1 MWVNAG
7 GFDMSDG
14 TLGSVVVM
22 GGSLAGLLAARAVAS
37 HAEEVVI
44 VERDVLP
51 DEAQPRR
58 GVPQGR
64 HIHALHARGL
74 TVMESMLPGLGDDL
88 VASGAEKGDVGV
100 DVHWYVDGLRRPLVP
115 TRTTGIS
122 CSRPL
127 LEHHV
132 RRKVLAWPNVSVR
145 RANVTGISH
154 SAGRVDGV
162 VVADRPDTGSD
173 GGPGEDG
180 AVDRL
185 AADLVVDAT
194 GRSTRLPTWLADL
207 GYGTVPERQIRM
219 DIGYGSRYF
228 RREPGQRLD
237 DAIVA
242 LSLSSPKS
250 TRARGGLVAAIEG
263 DRWLMMVGGYHHDR
277 PTADPED
284 FTARALDDPAVVFG
298 KLVQRAE
305 PASEVM
311 TYRYP
316 ASLRRDYSKLGRFP
330 AGLVPVGDAVA
341 SFNPVYGQGMTCA
354 ALYAEQ
360 LGAWLAER
368 PNLDEPAS
376 DYLRRAE
383 KVANSPWDV
392 AAAEDFRLAHVE
404 GDRPR
409 GLAVAQRVG
418 ALFAEAT
425 RRDAQLH
432 ATFLEVIS
440 MQAEPTSMMR
450 PGNVVRA
457 LRAARRPLPEPVGP
471 AH

>member
-1 MWVNAG
+1 
-7 GFDMSDG
+7 MSDRK
-14 TLGSVVVM
+14 LGSVVVM
-22 GGSLAGLLAARAVAS
+22 GGSLSGLLAARALAS

-44 VERDVLP
+44 VERDTLA

-74 TVMESMLPGLGDDL
+74 AAMEAMLPGLGDDL
-88 VASGAEKGDVGV
+88 VASGAERGDVGV
-100 DVHWYVDGLRRPLVP
+100 DVHWYVDGLRRPLVR
-115 TRTTGIS
+115 TATTGIS

-132 RRKVLAWPNVSVR
+132 RRKVIAWPNVSVR
-145 RANVTGISH
+145 HANITGLSH
-154 SAGRVDGV
+154 SEGRVDGV
-162 VVADRPDTGSD
+162 LVADRPDADADADPGSGEA
-173 GGPGEDG
+173 GG
-180 AVDRL
+180 VDRL

-194 GRSTRLPTWLADL
+194 GRSTRVPTWLAEL
-207 GYGTVPERQIRM
+207 GYGAPPERQIRM
-219 DIGYGSRYF
+219 DLGYGSRYF
-228 RREPGQRLD
+228 RREPGERLD
-237 DAIVA
+237 GAAVA
-242 LSLSSPKS
+242 LSLTSPKS
-250 TRARGGLVAAIEG
+250 TRARGALVAAIEG

-305 PASEVM
+305 PLSEVL

-316 ASLRRDYSKLGRFP
+316 ASLRRDYSKLDRFP

-354 ALYAEQ
+354 ALYAEE
-360 LGAWLAER
+360 LGTWLAGR

-376 DYLRRAE
+376 AYIRRAE

-392 AAAEDFRLAHVE
+392 AAAEDFRLAHVD

-425 RRDAQLH
+425 RRDEALH
-432 ATFLEVIS
+432 ARFLKVIS
-440 MQAEPTSMMR
+440 MEAEPTSMMR
-450 PGNVVRA
+450 PGTIVRA
-457 LRAARRPLPEPVGP
+457 VRAARRPLPEPV
-471 AH
+471 ASA

>member
-1 MWVNAG
+1 
-7 GFDMSDG
+7 MSDRIG
-14 TLGSVVVM
+14 RVVVM
-22 GGSLAGLLAARAVAS
+22 GGSLAGLLAARAMAS

-44 VERDVLP
+44 LERDVLA
-51 DEAQPRR
+51 DDAQPRR

-64 HIHALHARGL
+64 HIHTLHARGL
-74 TVMESMLPGLGDDL
+74 AAMEAMLPGLSDDL
-88 VASGAEKGDVGV
+88 VASGAERGDIGV
-100 DVHWYVDGLRRPLVP
+100 DVHWYVDGVRRPAVH
-115 TRTTGIS
+115 TGTTGIS

-132 RRKVLAWPNVSVR
+132 RRQVLAWPNVSVR
-145 RANVTGISH
+145 HASITGLSH
-154 SAGRVDGV
+154 TAGRVEGV
-162 VVADRPDTGSD
+162 LVADRPEVAPDRGD
-173 GGPGEDG
+173 GDAGG
-180 AVDRL
+180 VDRL

-194 GRSTRLPTWLADL
+194 GRSTHVPTWLAEL
-207 GYGTVPERQIRM
+207 GYGVPPERQVHI
-219 DIGYGSRYF
+219 DLCYGSRYF
-228 RREPGQRLD
+228 RREPGERLD
-237 DAIVA
+237 GAGVA
-242 LSLSSPKS
+242 VSLTSPKS
-250 TRARGGLVAAIEG
+250 GRARGALVAAIEG

-284 FTARALDDPAVVFG
+284 FTARALDEPAVVFG

-305 PASEVM
+305 PVSEVL

-316 ASLRRDYSKLGRFP
+316 ASLRRDYSKLARFP

-354 ALYAEQ
+354 AIYAEE
-360 LGAWLAER
+360 LSTWLAER

-376 DYLRRAE
+376 AYLRRAE

-392 AAAEDFRLAHVE
+392 AAAEDFRMAHVK

-425 RRDAQLH
+425 RRDEKLH
-432 ATFLEVIS
+432 ARFLKVIS
-440 MQAEPTSMMR
+440 MEAEPTSMMR
-450 PGNVVRA
+450 PATLVRA
-457 LRAARRPLPEPVGP
+457 LGAARRPLPEPV
-471 AH
+471 AST

>member
-1 MWVNAG
+1 
-7 GFDMSDG
+7 MSDAK
-14 TLGSVVVM
+14 LGSAVVM
-22 GGSLAGLLAARAVAS
+22 GGSLAGLLAARALAIR
-37 HAEEVVI
+37 AEEVVI
-44 VERDVLP
+44 VERDVLA

-64 HIHALHARGL
+64 QIHALHARGL

-88 VASGAEKGDVGV
+88 VAGGAERGDVGI
-100 DVHWYVDGLRRPLVP
+100 DVQWYVDGLRRPLVA
-115 TRTTGIS
+115 TGTTGIS

-127 LEHHV
+127 LEQHV

-162 VVADRPDTGSD
+162 LIADRPDGE
-173 GGPGEDG
+173 PGEEG

-194 GRSTRLPTWLADL
+194 GRSTRVPTCLAEL
-207 GYGTVPERQIRM
+207 GYGVVPERQIRM

-228 RREPGQRLD
+228 RREPGERLD
-237 DAIVA
+237 GAIVA
-242 LSLSSPKS
+242 LSLASPKS
-250 TRARGGLVAAIEG
+250 ARARGALVAAIEG

-277 PTADPED
+277 PTADTQD

-305 PASEVM
+305 PVSEVL

-316 ASLRRDYSKLGRFP
+316 ASLRRDYSKLDRFP

-360 LGAWLAER
+360 LGAWVAER

-376 DYLRRAE
+376 AYLRRAE

-392 AAAEDFRLAHVE
+392 AAAEDFRLAHVV

-425 RRDAQLH
+425 RRDEQLH
-432 ATFLEVIS
+432 ATFLKVIS
-440 MQAEPTSMMR
+440 MQADPTSMMR
-450 PGNVVRA
+450 PGTIVRA
-457 LRAARRPLPEPVGP
+457 LRAARRPLPGPVGR
-471 AH
+471 A